1 MSSPV
6 PVLFLLPALPVGG
19 AERQIATLVAR
30 LDRARFVPFVATQ
43 HGLGPVADEIRAGGV
58 EPEVL
63 SASGRFGPDFI
74 RRVAGHVR
82 RHGIRVIL
90 SHGFSTGVA
99 ARLAGVF
106 GGAPVRVLAEHSTGE
121 RDMSGGRHR
130 INRWLNPLTSAWI
143 ALAPGQLPYL
153 TETKGIPRDRIRLIP
168 NGIDPAPFGA
178 NEAARARIRSELG
191 IAPEAAVAGML
202 AVLRPEKDHRTFL
215 LASRF
220 VLDDLPHAHFV
231 IVGDGPLREQLER
244 ELPALN
250 LEGHVTFGGRRSDVP
265 AVLSAFDLSVLSST
279 DVETFPLAFLESMA
293 TRLPLVATR
302 VGGLPELVR
311 ENENGFLVAP
321 RDPRGLADA
330 MLRILSDA
338 ELAARFG
345 RESRRLVETEF
356 HRDRMVAAYEA
367 LFAELLA
374 AHGIEVPA

>member
-1 MSSPV
+1 MKSPV

-30 LDRARFVPFVATQ
+30 LDRSRFTPFVATQ

-58 EPEVL
+58 EPVVL
-63 SASGRFGPDFI
+63 SPSGKFGPGFV
-74 RRVAGHVR
+74 RRVAGYVR
-82 RHGIRVIL
+82 SHGIRAIV
-90 SHGFSTGVA
+90 SHGFSTGVT
-99 ARLAGVF
+99 ARLAGVL
-106 GGAPVRVLAEHSTGE
+106 GGAPVRILAEHSTGE

-130 INRWLNPLTSAWI
+130 LNRWLNPLTSAWV

-153 TETKGIPRDRIRLIP
+153 TETKGIPRDRIHLIP
-168 NGIDPAPFGA
+168 NGIDPTPFGA
-178 NEAARARIRSELG
+178 DETARDRVRSELG
-191 IAPEAAVAGML
+191 IAPDAVVAGVL

-215 LASRF
+215 MAARF

-231 IVGDGPLREQLER
+231 LVGDGPLREQLER

-250 LEGHVTFGGRRSDVP
+250 LEGHVTFTGRRADVP
-265 AVLSAFDLSVLSST
+265 DVLSALDLSVLSST

-311 ENENGFLVAP
+311 ENENGFLVAS

-330 MLRILSDA
+330 MLRVLGDP

-356 HRDRMVAAYEA
+356 HRDRMVAAYET
-367 LFAELLA
+367 LLA
-374 AHGIEVPA
+374 ESLAARGIEVPS